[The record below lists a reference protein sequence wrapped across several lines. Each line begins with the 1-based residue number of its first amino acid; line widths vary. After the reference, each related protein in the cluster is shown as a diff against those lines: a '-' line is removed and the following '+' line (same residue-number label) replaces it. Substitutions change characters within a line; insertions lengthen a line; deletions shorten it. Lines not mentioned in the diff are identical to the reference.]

1 MTHPVKH
8 QLAGYQHLRQQ
19 LETVYPEI
27 DEETLR
33 DTLEGATN
41 LHAAITVIM
50 RSYLEDLA
58 LTETLRRRIRE
69 MQERLA
75 RLDRRSESK
84 KNLVTDVMS
93 QADLKKIVEADFTVS
108 LRQLQPALLILD
120 ESAIP
125 KDYWN
130 PQPPKLDRQAITAAL
145 KAGEEIG
152 GAALGNGGLTIA
164 VRTK

>member
-8 QLAGYQHLRQQ
+8 QLAGYQHLRRQ

-50 RSYLEDLA
+50 HSYLEDLA
-58 LTETLRRRIRE
+58 LTEALRRRIRE

-93 QADLKKIVEADFTVS
+93 QADLKKVVEADFTVS
-108 LRQLQPALLILD
+108 LRQTAPPLIVLE
-120 ESAIP
+120 ESVIP
-125 KDYWN
+125 EKYWK
-130 PQPPKLDRQAITAAL
+130 PQPPRLDRQAITAAL
-145 KAGEEIG
+145 KAGEEIR